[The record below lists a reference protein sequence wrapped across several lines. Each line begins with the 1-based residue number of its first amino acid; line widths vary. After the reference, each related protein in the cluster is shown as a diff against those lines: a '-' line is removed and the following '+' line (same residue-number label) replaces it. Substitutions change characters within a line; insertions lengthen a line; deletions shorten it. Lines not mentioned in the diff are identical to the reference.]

1 MIKILDKVK
10 EIIGIEKFDNTK
22 ILVDTNDKLQEI
34 TLKNI
39 VILITCD
46 IKDDGKFYSQI
57 FIEEAL
63 LVAEKVSSI
72 GTF

>member
-34 TLKNI
+34 TFKNI

>member
-22 ILVDTNDKLQEI
+22 ILIDTNDKLQEI

>member
-10 EIIGIEKFDNTK
+10 EIIGTEKFDNTK

-72 GTF
+72 GKF

>member
-72 GTF
+72 GKF

>member
-1 MIKILDKVK
+1 MIKILDKIK

-72 GTF
+72 STF

>member
-46 IKDDGKFYSQI
+46 IKDDRKFYSQI